1 MILILPEIKIENRIR
16 SFIAIL
22 IIDKDNTIQFV
33 FRKMSYSYNVYYLYI
48 NLYIKNNIAQNNTK
62 SKRDRNPYNPI
73 VRRGILIPLIMML

>member
-1 MILILPEIKIENRIR
+1 
-16 SFIAIL
+16 
-22 IIDKDNTIQFV
+22 
-33 FRKMSYSYNVYYLYI
+33 MSYSYNIYYLYI